1 LSFAGSG
8 SGSMVQPLVLLAV
21 MLSALMAP
29 TRSASPAPSTV
40 LVLSGWSTVTPV
52 GVNVAEGYARIAN
65 PTGRA
70 DRLLGGTSSW
80 AQRVE
85 INRRVVRRGKKQL
98 QPVKGGVRIGPHST
112 LELRPDGY
120 HLLLVGLR
128 RPLRA
133 GDRVPVVLRFRR
145 AGLVQFH
152 LYVGGASVNFSDDAR
167 R

>member
-1 LSFAGSG
+1 
-8 SGSMVQPLVLLAV
+8 MVQPLVLLAV
-21 MLSALMAP
+21 ILSAFAAP
-29 TRSASPAPSTV
+29 ARLGPPAPASV

-52 GVNVAEGYARIAN
+52 GTNVAEGYVRIAN

-70 DRLLGGTSSW
+70 DRLLGGTSPW

-98 QPVKGGVRIGPHST
+98 QPVTGGVRIGPHCT
-112 LELRPDGY
+112 LELKPDGY

-145 AGLVQFH
+145 AGSVQFH
-152 LYVGGASVNFSDDAR
+152 LYVGGASVSFSGGER